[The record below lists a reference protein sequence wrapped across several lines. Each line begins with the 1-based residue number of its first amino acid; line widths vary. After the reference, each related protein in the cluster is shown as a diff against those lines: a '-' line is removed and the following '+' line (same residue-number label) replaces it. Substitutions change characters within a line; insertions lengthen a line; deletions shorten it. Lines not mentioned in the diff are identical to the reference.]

1 MTMKVCSDLDR
12 RQHRKLGIYSNADPN
27 SNWKRPQWICARNWR
42 CNSGFDL
49 DRFEDLVCKYNLI
62 CFFQNSNVAGFYLL
76 STIQF
81 FLIMCKHIDNLKA
94 SLWIFTFH
102 LSDLL
107 PVAVA
112 FEIYCPLSRPLF
124 HQVDGIYGGSPETY
138 VRDLQWK
145 TFLTVAMTMSGWAKY
160 DKQPWAF
167 GEPYTSYN
175 RKWLQLK
182 LWQNK
187 NDYIY
192 KMHFFLH
199 DEINWDVLGSLGLC
213 FNLVGSAFKVWSPK
227 LCSQEG
233 IFDTVL
239 VFLGFSSIF
248 DWRASCPCHG
258 TGVSS

>member
-1 MTMKVCSDLDR
+1 MFLS
-12 RQHRKLGIYSNADPN
+12 KLE
-27 SNWKRPQWICARNWR
+27 
-42 CNSGFDL
+42 SGGFLSAINYPD
-49 DRFEDLVCKYNLI
+49 
-62 CFFQNSNVAGFYLL
+62 FFK
-76 STIQF
+76 
-81 FLIMCKHIDNLKA
+81 IMCKHIDNLKA

-187 NDYIY
+187 NDYVYIY
-192 KMHFFLH
+192 KMHFF
-199 DEINWDVLGSLGLC
+199 
-213 FNLVGSAFKVWSPK
+213 A
-227 LCSQEG
+227 
-233 IFDTVL
+233 
-239 VFLGFSSIF
+239 
-248 DWRASCPCHG
+248 
-258 TGVSS
+258 